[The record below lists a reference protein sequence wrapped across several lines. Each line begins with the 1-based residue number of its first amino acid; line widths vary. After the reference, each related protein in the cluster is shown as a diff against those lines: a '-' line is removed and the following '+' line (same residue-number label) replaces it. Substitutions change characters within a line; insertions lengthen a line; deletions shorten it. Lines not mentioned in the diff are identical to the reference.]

1 MKEKIYD
8 TAELVLSLLLTIG
21 SLTIFRA
28 CDSEEGRHMAC
39 HWAQNAFAVIGIVLV
54 LQTFAKMIIKLRG
67 IKTGLAIS
75 IFTLAVAV
83 IFIPGTAINL
93 CMMKT
98 MRCHTVFRPAVTV
111 TASLL
116 AVVSLIDAV
125 TNFKRMEK
133 DK

>member
-21 SLTIFRA
+21 SLTFFRA

-39 HWAQNAFAVIGIVLV
+39 HWAQNAVALIGIVLV
-54 LQTFAKMIIKLRG
+54 LQALVKMFIRQNG
-67 IKTGLAIS
+67 IKTGIAIS
-75 IFTLAVAV
+75 IFTLASAV
-83 IFIPGTAINL
+83 IFIPSTAINL

-116 AVVSLIDAV
+116 AVVSLIDAA
-125 TNFKRMEK
+125 TNLKRMEK